1 MSRRL
6 RLRWP
11 GARSDSASGR
21 SSEPPKV
28 LLRQLHSDEH
38 LSNGDAPGG
47 PPSLGGRR
55 GPRARRRRRAP
66 RPAQRFPPAA
76 APPVY
81 GERYQGGKWRLRSP
95 RSPGVITFTHT
106 PARTHTRSPSRT
118 GARRARL
125 ILARAKYNI
134 YVHTHKYAYVRIYYI
149 DLPVSPSSAISF
161 YPPSLQKDGWEGY
174 KMLPGLGSR
183 EAARRGGLGRFC

>member
-1 MSRRL
+1 MKGSRKDQR
-6 RLRWP
+6 RRHPKFQEQSRPAVGFNVPRTEMWRSPQKGSDPCPGGSGSAGP

-38 LSNGDAPGG
+38 LSNGDARGG

-66 RPAQRFPPAA
+66 RPAPRFPPAA
-76 APPVY
+76 AASAAPPIY

-106 PARTHTRSPSRT
+106 PARTHTRTHSHT

-125 ILARAKYNI
+125 ILAGTKYNI
-134 YVHTHKYAYVRIYYI
+134 HICTYT
-149 DLPVSPSSAISF
+149 
-161 YPPSLQKDGWEGY
+161 
-174 KMLPGLGSR
+174 
-183 EAARRGGLGRFC
+183 